1 MAVICLTS
9 ASGSPGVTTTAV
21 GLAFCWPRP
30 VLLLEADPTG
40 GSGVLA
46 GFLRGTTPYEVGLV
60 ELALSPLGVAE
71 ALRDVV
77 RPLSPSVSLVAGTRS
92 HAQAAALREVWEPL
106 SVALG
111 ELEANG
117 QDVIIDAGRL
127 GLAGSPQP
135 LLEAADLTLLLTRA
149 TLPAISAAR
158 SWAESVRQPGTGWR
172 HPGLLLIGE
181 GQPYRAT
188 EVSKVLGMPVVTDLP
203 DDPAAAAVYH
213 RGASAPRH
221 FETGPYLRGLRAA
234 AQAVQSHVARSRV
247 ALSDAAL
254 SEEITP

>member
-30 VLLLEADPTG
+30 VLLVEADPTG
-40 GSGVLA
+40 GSGILA
-46 GFLRGTTPYEVGLV
+46 GFLRGTTPYEAGLV
-60 ELALSPLGVAE
+60 ELALSPLGPAE

-77 RPLSPSVSLVAGTRS
+77 RPLSPSVSLVAGTRN

-117 QDVIIDAGRL
+117 QDVIVDAGRL
-127 GLAGSPQP
+127 GLLGSPQP
-135 LLEAADLTLLLTRA
+135 LLDAADLTLFLTRA
-149 TLPAISAAR
+149 TLPSISAAR
-158 SWAESVRQPGTGWR
+158 SWAETVREAATGWR

-188 EVSKVLGMPVVTDLP
+188 EVSKVLGLEVVADLP
-203 DDPAAAAVYH
+203 DDPAAAAVYQ
-213 RGASAPRH
+213 RGAPAPRQ
-221 FETGPYLRGLRAA
+221 FETGPYIRGLQAA
-234 AQAVQSHVARSRV
+234 AQAVHAHVTRGRV
-247 ALSDAAL
+247 ALSEGAT
-254 SEEITP
+254 S